1 MSQLATPRNQVF
13 AHLRDF
19 FDEIDGEKRA
29 AATKVAD
36 SPKSEP
42 GSIGGETT
50 HPSKNVDDRL
60 IDEQTGSRYS
70 ENTSDVKEN
79 VGKPAVENA
88 PTYSWEGKG
97 SGKQMEHQV
106 QIGVN
111 HAPTGEA
118 PSTERDFKGDKE
130 DPGTTSVMKADD
142 GQKYGSW
149 DFRKLASAFSGLSNE
164 VLADIGNGKLVEK
177 KAAPGDGQVHSR
189 GQTHKVQHPQ
199 SVAAAPPPAA
209 GAAGEPPAAEQ
220 AGDEETEKAAA
231 AGYQLAAA
239 LGLDDAGADGH
250 VAGMIEQIIKEA
262 QAHADLTAQFMD
274 SFAHTIKR
282 ANDPGG
288 SEGEDH
294 SAPGDEASGANAAAG
309 TDLGPG
315 GPPGGDPGGGQDP
328 LEIIAQLPPEELQQL
343 AAMIQSGGLGGAGG
357 GGAGGPG
364 GLGGGPGGGPGG
376 PPPGAGGPP
385 PGAGGPPPGAGG
397 DPTDNLN
404 GAMHEMGVTPEM
416 IEGAAPKVAADQR
429 QTLLKIARTIRDRR
443 LAGKLGYKLA
453 STPQEQQMRAEF
465 RQYLSEIIER

>member
-60 IDEQTGSRYS
+60 INEQTGSRYS

-88 PTYSWEGKG
+88 PAYSWEGKG
-97 SGKQMEHQV
+97 SGKQMEHQM

-111 HAPTGEA
+111 HAPTGESH
-118 PSTERDFKGDKE
+118 STERDFKGDKD

-149 DFRKLASAFSGLSNE
+149 DFRKLAAAFSSLSNE

-177 KAAPGDGQVHSR
+177 KGSPGDGPVHSH
-189 GQTHKVQHPQ
+189 GQTFKVQHPQ
-199 SVAAAPPPAA
+199 SVPTTPKAEDPPATDK
-209 GAAGEPPAAEQ
+209 Q
-220 AGDEETEKAAA
+220 TDEETEKAAA

-250 VAGMIEQIIKEA
+250 VARVIEQIIKEA
-262 QAHADLTAQFMD
+262 QVHADLTAQYMD
-274 SFAHTIKR
+274 SFARTIKR

-294 SAPGDEASGANAAAG
+294 SVPGDEASGANAAAG
-309 TDLGPG
+309 ADMGPG
-315 GPPGGDPGGGQDP
+315 GPPG
-328 LEIIAQLPPEELQQL
+328 
-343 AAMIQSGGLGGAGG
+343 
-357 GGAGGPG
+357 
-364 GLGGGPGGGPGG
+364 
-376 PPPGAGGPP
+376 
-385 PGAGGPPPGAGG
+385 
-397 DPTDNLN
+397 
-404 GAMHEMGVTPEM
+404 
-416 IEGAAPKVAADQR
+416 
-429 QTLLKIARTIRDRR
+429 
-443 LAGKLGYKLA
+443 
-453 STPQEQQMRAEF
+453 
-465 RQYLSEIIER
+465 